1 MWILEKFNRKE
12 KNFMCKVLTQDKLR
26 LIDVSN
32 MGIFI
37 EENEEGDGFNISI
50 LGLFNRS
57 VILGTYRT
65 EEYAKKILELMAI
78 CLGTNGYYKMPEIDS
93 KSE

>member
-12 KNFMCKVLTQDKLR
+12 NFMCKVLTQDKSR

-32 MGIFI
+32 TTIFI
-37 EENEEGDGFNISI
+37 EENKEGDGFNISI
-50 LGLFNRS
+50 WGLFNRS

-65 EEYAKKILELMAI
+65 EENAKFVLYRLGIV
-78 CLGTNGYYKMPEIDS
+78 LGTDNFYDMPEIDS
-93 KSE
+93 DLE

>member
-1 MWILEKFNRKE
+1 
-12 KNFMCKVLTQDKLR
+12 MCKVLTQDKSR

-32 MGIFI
+32 TDIYI
-37 EENEEGDGFNISI
+37 EQKDKHIFNICVYRYT
-50 LGLFNRS
+50 RS
-57 VILGTYRT
+57 LVLGTYRT
-65 EEYAKKILELMAI
+65 EEYAKKILELMAV

>member
-1 MWILEKFNRKE
+1 
-12 KNFMCKVLTQDKLR
+12 MCKVLTQDKLR

-65 EEYAKKILELMAI
+65 EEYAKKILELMAV
-78 CLGTNGYYKMPEIDS
+78 CLGNNGYYKMPEIDS
-93 KSE
+93 NPE